1 MTETIRPSGQCP
13 SCRRFVGPYARCPY
27 CGADVGQRMAV
38 RVFKVGSLVLAIL
51 GVAVLLFAAT
61 RSEPPTVDVGSLRGT
76 MNWAYVRVEGM
87 VTRQPAFDPQ
97 TRNLTLWVSD
107 GTGEIMV
114 LAYRSEAEA
123 LLGGDLVP
131 VMGDSVTLE
140 GTLRI
145 REDFQYLVLNVPDN
159 MEVRPVDPA
168 EMTIAAVGARPL
180 YEKVK
185 VQGVIRDARVPYE
198 GLRILTLRDATGE
211 IDVTVPTGDVA
222 LSGDL
227 PDLGTG
233 QSVSV
238 EGAVDQ
244 YRGTPQI
251 SLGRGSD
258 LVVLDEAVAI
268 APERCMGELSTADL
282 GSMATVEGTI
292 SRVNTFSSGT
302 RYTLDDGT
310 GTITLLLWQD
320 LAASLPDHDALTE
333 DALLRVRGV
342 IKEYGGD
349 LEVVPELPS
358 DLLVLASP
366 ERVIPERQ
374 LGELNDASIGR
385 TVGVEGALT
394 SLRTFSVGVKGTL
407 DDGTG
412 TVTLLL
418 WQDLYENHPD
428 AASLVPGAILRVE
441 GEIRDYRGEREVVPQ
456 VPADVTVV
464 GRIELLPEAPIG
476 QITVD
481 DLGQTVQITGR
492 ITEVIPFSAGMK
504 YRVDDGTGIILLL
517 LWQDVY
523 DRLEAP
529 AALAVGTEVSIR
541 GRVEEYQGELE
552 VVPQAQAD
560 VEIVAVAEVTPTLTM
575 EAGDMPELAPTP
587 TGFPT
592 LTTPQSTD
600 QPALPPTPTPTTAP
614 TSASTP
620 KASIETRTIGAISR
634 ADVGAMLKIAIA
646 GIADISYFSAGVK
659 YTLTDATGSII
670 LLLWQNVLED
680 LPDRYDLS
688 AGSQVRVTGRIEEYQ
703 GELEIIPR
711 NASGVRIVDP
721 GARLPIEKRAVSDI
735 TPSDE
740 GRVFIIKGTV
750 ARTEVH
756 DWIYLW
762 IHDGTGEILIY
773 VPERVVQYMP
783 AGIVAGTQLRV
794 TGEVDVYKGVLEI
807 IPLAGADVEVR

>member
-1 MTETIRPSGQCP
+1 
-13 SCRRFVGPYARCPY
+13 
-27 CGADVGQRMAV
+27 MAV

-61 RSEPPTVDVGSLRGT
+61 RSEPPTVDLGTLQGT

-87 VTRQPAFDPQ
+87 VTRQPAYDRESK
-97 TRNLTLWVSD
+97 TLTLWVSD

-123 LLGGDLVP
+123 LLAKDLVP
-131 VMGDSVTLE
+131 VMGDGVALE

-145 REDFQYLVLNVPDN
+145 REDIQYLVLNVPEN
-159 MEVRPVDPA
+159 MEVRPVEPA
-168 EMTIAAVGARPL
+168 EMTIAAVEARPL
-180 YEKVK
+180 SEKVK
-185 VQGVIRDARVPYE
+185 VRGVIRDDRIPYE

-211 IDVTVPTGDVA
+211 IDVTLSTGDVA
-222 LSGDL
+222 LSGGL
-227 PDLGTG
+227 PDLGIG

-244 YRGTPQI
+244 YRGTSQI

-268 APERCMGELSTADL
+268 APERRVGQLSTGDV
-282 GSMATVEGTI
+282 GSMATVEGMI

-302 RYTLDDGT
+302 RCTLDDGT

-333 DALLRVRGV
+333 DALVRVRGV

-358 DLLVLASP
+358 DLLALASP
-366 ERVIPERQ
+366 ERVIPQRQ

-394 SLRTFSVGVKGTL
+394 SLRTFSAGVKGTL

-418 WQDLYENHPD
+418 WQDLYENLPD
-428 AASLVPGAILRVE
+428 AAYLVPGAILRVE

-529 AALAVGTEVSIR
+529 AALVVGTEVSIR
-541 GRVEEYQGELE
+541 GRVAEYQGELE
-552 VVPQAQAD
+552 VVPQVQAD
-560 VEIVAVAEVTPTLTM
+560 LEIVAMAEVTPTLTM
-575 EAGDMPELAPTP
+575 EAGDVTELAPTP

-592 LTTPQSTD
+592 LTTPKSTD
-600 QPALPPTPTPTTAP
+600 QPAPSPTATPTTAPVP

-620 KASIETRTIGAISR
+620 TASLETRAIGAISR
-634 ADVGAMLKIAIA
+634 TDVGAEFEIAQA
-646 GIADISYFSAGVK
+646 GIASISYFSAGVK
-659 YTLTDATGSII
+659 YTLTDGTGSII
-670 LLLWQNVLED
+670 LLLWQDVLED
-680 LPDRYDLS
+680 LPDRYDLIP
-688 AGSQVRVTGRIEEYQ
+688 GCRVQVSGRIDEYQ
-703 GELEIIPR
+703 GDLEIIPQD
-711 NASGVRIVDP
+711 ASGVIIVTR
-721 GARLPIEKRAVSDI
+721 GERSPIEERAVSDI

-740 GRVFIIKGTV
+740 GRVFVVKGTV
-750 ARTEVH
+750 TRTEVH
-756 DWIYLW
+756 DWLYLW
-762 IHDGTGEILIY
+762 IHDGTGEILVY
-773 VPERVVQYMP
+773 VPERVVQYTPM
-783 AGIVAGTQLRV
+783 GMVAGTRLRV
-794 TGEVDVYKGVLEI
+794 TGEVDIYQGVLEI
-807 IPLAGADVEVR
+807 IPLAAADMEVR